1 MFHAALWKLMWLQ
14 WRGGCRQFCRSL
26 RTSRGLF
33 YAGFMLLM
41 LGYFVFSTT
50 VEKKFATVSP
60 QPGLFTEDGLS
71 DLIAFGLCAYA
82 TWTVLFSTGESTVY
96 FTASEVAFLFPAPFT
111 RKQLLSYKLLK
122 SFMGI
127 VTTSLLMSLALAA
140 RLHMWGAAVFGTM
153 LAFLFLQLLAMNVAF
168 LRQVLQERVSVWL
181 RRVGGY
187 GLSAVLSVAVIQTV
201 QQVPDSSIAAIA
213 SAFRQT
219 LAGTWMLAPFQV
231 FARTILATDFT
242 AFLVPA
248 SIALTMDA
256 VLLAVVYRLD
266 ALSLEAALAVSEK
279 LTARLKR
286 LQTKGVWHLLG
297 SPSST
302 IVRRRLPH
310 PPFWAGVGP
319 IVWQKMMTTFRTS
332 LTLLWLLAA
341 AVLVA
346 GGLTYGIHQAHQSHP
361 DQFGAPF
368 VGVAVM
374 AYASF
379 LISLTQQN
387 EIERIGFL
395 KSLPIR
401 AVAIVLGELLGFVV
415 LLSFIQAAFFLV
427 LCCVFPSWAMW
438 LAWAAILTL
447 PFNFMLFAIDKLV
460 FYLYPTRMAKGA
472 PGDFQ
477 NAGRQ
482 MIFMSLKMLIVGL
495 GFALAGG
502 AAIPGAAIYRSPIA
516 ALIPASVVLVFECI
530 ALVPLLTLVFNRFD
544 PSQDMPA

>member
-14 WRGGCRQFCRSL
+14 WRGGFRHFCRSL

-33 YAGFMLLM
+33 FAGFMLLM
-41 LGYFVFSTT
+41 LGYFVVSMD
-50 VEKKFATVSP
+50 VEKKFSAVAP
-60 QPGLFTEDGLS
+60 PPGLFAEDGLS
-71 DLIAFGLCAYA
+71 DLIAFGLCAFT
-82 TWTVLFSTGESTVY
+82 TWTMLFSTGEATVY
-96 FTASEVAFLFPAPFT
+96 FTASEIAFLFPAPFT
-111 RKQLLSYKLLK
+111 RQQLLSYKLLK

-127 VTTSLLMSLALAA
+127 VTTSLFMSLALATSL
-140 RLHMWGAAVFGTM
+140 RMWGAAVFGTM
-153 LAFLFLQLLAMNVAF
+153 LAFLFLQLMAMNVAF

-187 GLSAVLSVAVIQTV
+187 SLSAVVSVAVIQTV
-201 QQVPDSSIAAIA
+201 QQVPDPSIAAIT

-219 LAGTWMLAPFQV
+219 LAGAWMLAPFQV
-231 FARTILATDFT
+231 FARTILATDF
-242 AFLVPA
+242 ASFLLPA
-248 SIALTMDA
+248 SIALAMDA

-286 LQTKGVWHLLG
+286 VQTKGVWHFPG
-297 SPSST
+297 SPSSK

-319 IVWQKMMTTFRTS
+319 ILWQKMMTTFRTS
-332 LTLLWLLAA
+332 LKLLWLLAA
-341 AVLVA
+341 AVLCA
-346 GGLTYGIHQAHQSHP
+346 GGLTWVIHQSHP
-361 DQFGAPF
+361 DQPGAPF

-395 KSLPIR
+395 KSLPIP
-401 AVAIVLGELLGFVV
+401 AVVIVLGELLGFVV
-415 LLSFIQAAFFLV
+415 LLSLIQAAFFLV
-427 LCCVFPSWAMW
+427 LCCVFPSSAIW
-438 LAWAAILTL
+438 LAWAALLTL

-460 FYLYPTRMAKGA
+460 FYLYPTRMAKGV

-495 GFALAGG
+495 GFSLAGG
-502 AAIPGAAIYRSPIA
+502 AAIPGAAIYQSPIA
-516 ALIPASVVLVFECI
+516 ALIPASFVLVIECA
-530 ALVPLLTLVFNRFD
+530 ALVPLLTLAFNRFD
-544 PSQDMPA
+544 PGQDMPT